1 MMNELLRIRQ
11 RIEIEEM
18 EKREENV
25 KTALSPLRRI
35 A

>member
-1 MMNELLRIRQ
+1 MNEQLRIRQ

-18 EKREENV
+18 KKKEENE
-25 KTALSPLRRI
+25 KTALSPLQRI